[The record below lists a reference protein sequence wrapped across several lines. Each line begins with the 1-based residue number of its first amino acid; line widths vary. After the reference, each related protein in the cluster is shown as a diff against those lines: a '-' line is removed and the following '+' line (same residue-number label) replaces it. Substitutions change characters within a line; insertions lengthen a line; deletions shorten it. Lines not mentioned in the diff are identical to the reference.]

1 MYVVLNAS
9 FRFLTYSSI
18 DFWDISNHGFV
29 FLMLL
34 SPLNSS
40 SAVIFMYFDN
50 QSYGSLILL
59 LLLLQNVR
67 KMYITNCLIQY
78 TIHHNSLFLLQ
89 SFWTSNCWA
98 SVNKLKSTQ
107 EVCSMY
113 FFPVTSTENTANN
126 TLPGTVM
133 VVIDRSTCSAYF
145 LLYTGYR
152 ATIQFN
158 SGLKPQDPD
167 SNRGVMYV
175 IRGAK
180 ISMVTM

>member
-1 MYVVLNAS
+1 MCVYVVLNAS
-9 FRFLTYSSI
+9 FRFLIFSST
-18 DFWDISNHGFV
+18 DFWDISNHGFL

-34 SPLNSS
+34 SPLNSY
-40 SAVIFMYFDN
+40 SAVIFMLFDN
-50 QSYGSLILL
+50 QFAKLFDT
-59 LLLLQNVR
+59 R
-67 KMYITNCLIQY
+67 
-78 TIHHNSLFLLQ
+78 HHNSPFLLQ
-89 SFWTSNCWA
+89 YFWTSNCWA

-113 FFPVTSTENTANN
+113 FFFVTSTENTANN

-133 VVIDRSTCSAYF
+133 IVIDRSTSSVYF

-158 SGLKPQDPD
+158 SGLKPQDSY
-167 SNRGVMYV
+167 SNRCVMYA

-180 ISMVTM
+180 ISMVAM